1 MTYTSPAFMCFV
13 FGVWLLYAALPKK
26 FRWTALLAASVA
38 FYCICDLLAG
48 IWLVLCTFVTFFG
61 GRLVY
66 GQKKSRI
73 FKKIALAATLASVF
87 GLLSVFKFAAFAAA
101 LLPSVLGA
109 FSKGLLLP
117 LGISF
122 YIFQSAGYVID
133 LYRGKYAPEP
143 NIAKYALFVSFFPQI
158 VQGPIGRYDRLAPQ
172 LFSGESPNAD
182 SYKYGIQLVL
192 WGLFKKM
199 ILADRAAVF
208 VNAVFNAPEAH
219 GGVVGF
225 AAAAFYCIQIY
236 CDFSGGIDISR
247 GAAEGLGISLD
258 KNFEQPL
265 FAVSVQDFWRRW
277 HMTLGSW
284 MRDYLFYPLSLSRRF
299 GKFGRSMRKV
309 FGVRTGK
316 LIPSLIATFIV
327 FFTIGIWHGGAWKY
341 IIFGLWNGVL
351 LTSAMFA
358 EPLFAKMRK
367 ALHVTEKSKFWHGF
381 RIVRTLFIVGA
392 GRILTRANNTS
403 EALIMLKNIFV
414 PPEGA
419 YGLKEAFL
427 GFGLSLEDCL
437 VMAGAFALLLF
448 ADIIEEN
455 GISARRFIER
465 RPPVLQ
471 VFLIA
476 LALFALIYYGAYRE
490 GYINAQFLYGRF

>member
-13 FGVWLLYAALPKK
+13 FGVWILYAVLPKK
-26 FRWTALLAASVA
+26 FRWTALLAASAA
-38 FYCICDLLAG
+38 FYCICDLRAG
-48 IWLVLCTFVTFFG
+48 IWLVLCTFATFFG

-66 GQKKSRI
+66 SQKNRVL
-73 FKKIALAATLASVF
+73 KKIALAATLVSVF
-87 GLLSVFKFAAFAAA
+87 GLLFVFKFAAFAAKM
-101 LLPSVLGA
+101 LPSVLGG
-109 FSKGLLLP
+109 FSEGLLLP

-158 VQGPIGRYDRLAPQ
+158 IQGPIGRYDRLAPQ
-172 LFSGESPNAD
+172 LFSGAKPKAD

-199 ILADRAAVF
+199 ILADRAALLVE
-208 VNAVFNAPEAH
+208 AVFKEPEAY
-219 GGVVGF
+219 GGIVSLF
-225 AAAAFYCIQIY
+225 AAAFYCVQIY

-247 GAAEGLGISLD
+247 GVAEGLGISLD

-277 HMTLGSW
+277 HMTLNSW

-299 GKFGRSMRKV
+299 GKFGKSMRKV

-316 LIPSLIATFIV
+316 MIPSLIATFIV

-341 IIFGLWNGVL
+341 IIFGLWNGL
-351 LTSAMFA
+351 LLSFAMFA
-358 EPLFAKMRK
+358 EPLFSKMRK
-367 ALHVTEKSKFWHGF
+367 ALNIKEKSKFWHGF
-381 RIVRTLFIVGA
+381 RITRTLLVVGA
-392 GRILTRANNTS
+392 GRILTKANNTS
-403 EALIMLKNIFV
+403 EALIMLKNIFTSPKGAQV
-414 PPEGA
+414 LEGA
-419 YGLKEAFL
+419 LL
-427 GFGLSLEDCL
+427 SFGLTVRDYLI
-437 VMAGAFALLLF
+437 MAGAFILLIF

-455 GISARRFIER
+455 GVPARHFIEK
-465 RPPVLQ
+465 RPPAVQ
-471 VFLIA
+471 VFVMIA
-476 LALFALIYYGAYRE
+476 ALFVLIYCGAYRE